1 MDTEAFEGSNVPET
15 SDMIDLK
22 TVPLPERWARLH
34 QIVNIVSLI
43 IIIAFPKVSLGWA
56 AAFSIHSVHISL
68 DQQLVSGS
76 LLAESVLSIDLFY

>member
-1 MDTEAFEGSNVPET
+1 MDTEAIGGPNVPET
-15 SDMIDLK
+15 SDMIYLK
-22 TVPLPERWARLH
+22 TVPWPERWAGLH

-76 LLAESVLSIDLFY
+76 LLAESIDLFY